1 MSKDQYRWVEDD
13 ENYIENWVQ
22 QYDLI
27 CVEKIKIGFIGS
39 LYWSGVLTLVI
50 VLPWI
55 ADKYGRRW
63 VFIAAYGLFLIFAA
77 LILSMENLTALYVVI
92 FLTGGTIGGR
102 VIVANNFFMEYFE
115 MRIKD
120 IAIFIRFFSQMLL
133 TLLYTAWL

>member
-1 MSKDQYRWVEDD
+1 M
-13 ENYIENWVQ
+13 
-22 QYDLI
+22 
-27 CVEKIKIGFIGS
+27 EKIKIGFIGS

>member
-27 CVEKIKIGFIGS
+27 CVDKIKIGLIGS
-39 LYWSGVLTLVI
+39 LYWSGVLTLI
-50 VLPWI
+50 IFLPWV

-63 VFIAAYGLFLIFAA
+63 VFISAYGMFLIFAA
-77 LILSMENLTALYVVI
+77 LILSMDDLMALYVVI

-115 MRIKD
+115 TRIKD

-133 TLLYTAWL
+133 TLIYTAWL